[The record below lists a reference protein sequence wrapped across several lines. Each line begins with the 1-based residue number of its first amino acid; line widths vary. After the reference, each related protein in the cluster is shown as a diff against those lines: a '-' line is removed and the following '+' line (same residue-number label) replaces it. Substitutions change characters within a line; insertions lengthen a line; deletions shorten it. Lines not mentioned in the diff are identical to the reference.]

1 MCWAQV
7 KPALKYLTDPKY
19 EHDRPKNTHSST
31 HDKYFKEQIMSKQQY
46 NLHTKTDYLNR
57 KMFLDPA
64 GPVTI
69 QRFEEVKYKK
79 IADFEATARGF
90 FWQPEEISLTKDS
103 NDFKDASDAVKHIFT
118 SNLLRQTALDSLQG
132 RGPSQIFMPVI
143 SLPELEA
150 LVYNWTF
157 FETNIHS
164 KSYSHIIRNI
174 YNVPKDV
181 FNTIHDTKEIVDMAS
196 SVGDYYE
203 ALHMVNCRKQMGE
216 TVTEHEHVRAIWMA
230 LHASYALEAFRFM
243 VSFATSLAMVENRIF
258 IGNGNIISLILQDE
272 LLHKGWTAY
281 LINQVIKEDPRFLV
295 AKEECE
301 QEVYQLYMDV
311 IREEKAWADYL
322 FNKGPVI
329 GLNANILKDFV
340 DYTAVG
346 ALKDIGIK
354 YQGIAPKSTPI
365 PWFNKHTDTSKKQTA
380 LQENESTNYVIG
392 VMSEG
397 IDYDALPAL

>member
-1 MCWAQV
+1 
-7 KPALKYLTDPKY
+7 
-19 EHDRPKNTHSST
+19 
-31 HDKYFKEQIMSKQQY
+31 MSKQQY
-46 NLHTKTDYLNR
+46 NLNTKTDYLSR

-90 FWQPEEISLTKDS
+90 FWQPEEVSLTKDS
-103 NDFKDASDAVKHIFT
+103 NDFKEASDAVKHIFT

-132 RGPSQIFMPVI
+132 RGPTQVFTPVC
-143 SLPELEA
+143 SLPEVEA
-150 LVYNWTF
+150 LMYNWGF

-196 SVGDYYE
+196 SVGNYYDK
-203 ALHMVNCRKQMGE
+203 LHQINCCKELGIE
-216 TVTEHEHVRAIWMA
+216 VTEKEHIRAIWMA

-243 VSFATSLAMVENRIF
+243 TSFATSLAMVENRIF
-258 IGNGNIISLILQDE
+258 MGNGNIISLILQDE

-281 LINQVIKEDPRFLV
+281 LINQVIKDDARFV
-295 AKEECE
+295 EARAECE
-301 QEVYQLYMDV
+301 AEVYALYMDV
-311 IREEKAWADYL
+311 IREEKDWATYL
-322 FNKGPVI
+322 FKMGPVI

-354 YQGIAPKSTPI
+354 YQAHAPKNTPI

-380 LQENESTNYVIG
+380 LQESESTSYVIG
-392 VMSEG
+392 VMG
-397 IDYDALPAL
+397 DAIDYDALPSL

>member
-1 MCWAQV
+1 
-7 KPALKYLTDPKY
+7 
-19 EHDRPKNTHSST
+19 
-31 HDKYFKEQIMSKQQY
+31 MSLAQY

-103 NDFKDASDAVKHIFT
+103 NDFKEASDAVKHIFT

-132 RGPSQIFMPVI
+132 RGPSQIFMPVV

-150 LVYNWTF
+150 LIYNWTF

-181 FNTIHDTKEIVDMAS
+181 FNTIHDTHEIIDMAS
-196 SVGDYYE
+196 SVGKYYE
-203 ALHMVNCRKQMGE
+203 DLHRINCAKELGQPVE
-216 TVTEHEHVRAIWMA
+216 EQEHIRAIWMA

-243 VSFATSLAMVENRIF
+243 VSFATSLAMVENKIF

-281 LINQVIKEDPRFLV
+281 LINQVIKEDTRF
-295 AKEECE
+295 ASIKQECE
-301 QEVYQLYMDV
+301 GEVYALYADV

-329 GLNANILKDFV
+329 GLNANVLKDFV

-346 ALKDIGIK
+346 ALKEIGIK
-354 YQGIAPKSTPI
+354 YQGNSPRSTPI
-365 PWFNKHTDTSKKQTA
+365 PWFTKHVDTSKKQSA
-380 LQENESTNYVIG
+380 LQETESTNYVLG
-392 VMSEG
+392 VMSEQL
-397 IDYDALPAL
+397 DYDQLPNL

>member
-1 MCWAQV
+1 
-7 KPALKYLTDPKY
+7 
-19 EHDRPKNTHSST
+19 
-31 HDKYFKEQIMSKQQY
+31 MSKQQY
-46 NLHTKTDYLNR
+46 NLNTKTDYLNR

-103 NDFKDASDAVKHIFT
+103 NDFKEASDAVKHIFT

-132 RGPSQIFMPVI
+132 RAPSQVFTPVV

-150 LVYNWTF
+150 LIYNWSF

-181 FNTIHDTKEIVDMAS
+181 FNTIHDTQEIIDMAS
-196 SVGDYYE
+196 SVGKYYE
-203 ALHMVNCRKQMGE
+203 DLHRINCIKELNVNSLPDWQARYAGLHS
-216 TVTEHEHVRAIWMA
+216 VTEQEHVRAIWMA

-243 VSFATSLAMVENRIF
+243 VSFATSLAMVENKIF

-281 LINQVIKEDPRFLV
+281 IINQVIKDDQRF
-295 AKEECE
+295 ASIKQECE
-301 QEVYQLYMDV
+301 GEVYALYADV

-329 GLNANILKDFV
+329 GLNANVLKDFV

-346 ALKDIGIK
+346 ALKEIGIK
-354 YQGIAPKSTPI
+354 YQGNSPKSTPI
-365 PWFNKHTDTSKKQTA
+365 PWFTKHVDTSKKQSA
-380 LQENESTNYVIG
+380 LQETESTNYVLG
-392 VMSEG
+392 VMSEQL
-397 IDYDALPAL
+397 DYDQLPNL

>member
-1 MCWAQV
+1 
-7 KPALKYLTDPKY
+7 
-19 EHDRPKNTHSST
+19 
-31 HDKYFKEQIMSKQQY
+31 MSKAQY
-46 NLHTKTDYLNR
+46 NLNTKTDYLNR

-79 IADFEATARGF
+79 IADFDSTARGF

-103 NDFKDASDAVKHIFT
+103 SDFKDASDAVKHIFT

-132 RGPSQIFMPVI
+132 RGPTQVFTPVC
-143 SLPELEA
+143 SLPEVEA
-150 LVYNWTF
+150 LMYNWGF

-196 SVGDYYE
+196 SVGNYYDK
-203 ALHMVNCRKQMGE
+203 LHVINCRKELGME
-216 TVTEHEHVRAIWMA
+216 VTEKEHVKAVWLA

-243 VSFATSLAMVENRIF
+243 VSFATSLAMVENKIF

-281 LINQVIKEDPRFLV
+281 MINQVIKEDPRFV
-295 AKEECE
+295 EAKQECE
-301 QEVYQLYMDV
+301 AEVYQLYMDV
-311 IREEKAWADYL
+311 IREEKEWATYL
-322 FNKGPVI
+322 FKMGPVI
-329 GLNANILKDFV
+329 GLNANILRDFV
-340 DYTAVG
+340 DYTAVD
-346 ALKDIGIK
+346 ALKQIGIK
-354 YQGIAPKSTPI
+354 YNSPAPKSTPI
-365 PWFNKHTDTSKKQTA
+365 PWFNKHVDTSKKQTA

-392 VMSEG
+392 IMSES
-397 IDYDALPAL
+397 IDYDALPAI

>member
-1 MCWAQV
+1 MQ
-7 KPALKYLTDPKY
+7 T
-19 EHDRPKNTHSST
+19 
-31 HDKYFKEQIMSKQQY
+31 MSKAQY
-46 NLHTKTDYLNR
+46 NLNTKTDYLNR

-79 IADFEATARGF
+79 IADYEQTARGF
-90 FWQPEEISLTKDS
+90 FWQPEEISLSKDA
-103 NDFKDASDAVKHIFT
+103 NDFKEASDSVKHIFT

-132 RGPSQIFMPVI
+132 RAPNQVFGPVVSI
-143 SLPELEA
+143 PELEA
-150 LVYNWTF
+150 LISNWSF

-203 ALHMVNCRKQMGE
+203 ALHVINCRKELGE
-216 TVTEHEHVRAIWMA
+216 TVTEKEHIKAIYMA

-243 VSFATSLAMVENRIF
+243 VSFATSLAMVENKIF

-272 LLHKGWTAY
+272 LLHKGWTAF
-281 LINQVIKEDPRFLV
+281 LINQVVKEDNRFAE
-295 AKEECE
+295 AKAECE
-301 QEVYQLYMDV
+301 QEVYQLYVDV
-311 IREEKAWADYL
+311 IREEKEWADYL

-340 DYTAVG
+340 DYTAVA
-346 ALKDIGIK
+346 ALKEIGIK
-354 YQGIAPKSTPI
+354 YQQAAPKSTPI
-365 PWFNKHTDTSKKQTA
+365 PWFNKHVDTSKKQSA
-380 LQENESTNYVIG
+380 LQETESTNYVIG
-392 VMSEG
+392 VMSENL
-397 IDYDALPAL
+397 DYDALPAI